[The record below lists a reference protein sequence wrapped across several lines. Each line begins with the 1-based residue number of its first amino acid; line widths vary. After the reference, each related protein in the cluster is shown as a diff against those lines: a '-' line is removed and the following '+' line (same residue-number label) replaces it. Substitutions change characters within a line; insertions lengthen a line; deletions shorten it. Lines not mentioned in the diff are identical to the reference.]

1 MLMSVFIPFRSFF
14 FCCLFLFNSTD
25 RLFYGIMI
33 LMYLVLLSRFYRYL
47 FLISSSFSFLLCFSF
62 YFARIFIF
70 FFLPFFPLS
79 PCYFVKITI
88 LDVDVDIHVFLYSFI
103 LSFRLPYLVLF
114 LFLRLGPLSFPFH
127 YFNSTRHLD
136 KITTLDLDSDLPI
149 YFQSSFPFFFFFFN
163 VLFSLSLSLF
173 SSSKLI

>member
-1 MLMSVFIPFRSFF
+1 
-14 FCCLFLFNSTD
+14 
-25 RLFYGIMI
+25 MI
-33 LMYLVLLSRFYRYL
+33 LVYLVSRFYRYL
-47 FLISSSFSFLLCFSF
+47 FLICSFSLLLCFSF

-70 FFLPFFPLS
+70 FFLLFFPLS
-79 PCYFVKITI
+79 PCYFDKITI

-163 VLFSLSLSLF
+163 VLFFLSLSLF
-173 SSSKLI
+173 LSLKLI